1 MDYLGSRFLKLGLID
16 HVGALSRLNYKN
28 AMTYIDENILNI
40 IGNSAEDRSLVP
52 KRLSQLGQRLYEL
65 FNYRS

>member
-1 MDYLGSRFLKLGLID
+1 MDYLGNRFHKLGIID

-28 AMTYIDENILNI
+28 AMTFIDENISNVS
-40 IGNSAEDRSLVP
+40 GNSEEAHSLAP
-52 KRLSQLGQRLYEL
+52 ERLSQLGQRLYEL